1 MNFEN
6 LPNSSSTGI
15 AASTGNYDSLL
26 NSKSESALSSELAEL
41 TIHTPA
47 TELSKDSVLSVTSSS
62 DIPDLLRPQYDTQI
76 LLELNCTGRSC
87 YDCHRFLSLEAFA
100 KAVINGAEYRTK
112 RCNRCRVK
120 RQQGSPKT
128 KRRKEWLREV
138 KSHPC
143 TDCKQTFPPEC
154 MDLDHVRGDKK
165 HNIAAAYL
173 WLNQE
178 ELEVEYSKCELVC
191 ANCHRTRSIGRKQ
204 SRGRPP
210 KYS

>member
-1 MNFEN
+1 MNSEN
-6 LPNSSSTGI
+6 LFNSLSTGTT
-15 AASTGNYDSLL
+15 ALTGSNDSPL
-26 NSKSESALSSELAEL
+26 KSESDSPQSPELAEL

-47 TELSKDSVLSVTSSS
+47 TEPLNASASSAPSSS
-62 DIPDLLRPQYDTQI
+62 GIPDRLQPQYDTQI

-100 KAVINGAEYRTK
+100 KATINGAEYRTK
-112 RCNRCRVK
+112 RCHRCRVR
-120 RQQGSPKT
+120 RQEGSPKT

-138 KSHPC
+138 KANPC

-154 MDLDHVRGDKK
+154 MDLDHVRGEKK
-165 HNIAAAYL
+165 HNIASAYL
-173 WLNQE
+173 WLNQADLDV
-178 ELEVEYSKCELVC
+178 ELNKCELVC
-191 ANCHRTRSIGRKQ
+191 ANCHRIRSVGRKQ